1 MTTAAAPRAVAA
13 PSVATAR
20 GAVGSPAAVARR
32 AAPAAATVVLAGVL
46 RVVLGLPQTG
56 YDAWWSLLWGRSLAH
71 GSLPDLSGAFAPTPH
86 PLAIGVAAVVG
97 NATALAWLSLL
108 ALAACG
114 VVVAVLGG
122 RLFGPVAG
130 ALAAAILL
138 TRPLL
143 AGSVLESGTD
153 VPFLALVLGAGAA
166 LVHPDGA
173 RYRRALILLTAAGLL
188 RPEAWALA
196 VVVAAIAP
204 SRRRFA
210 LALAAPAAWLLF
222 DLVCTGDPLHS
233 LHGTRDLADALGR
246 AHSFGAALR
255 LGPDYL
261 TVVLGDAV
269 ALLGGAAAIAALW
282 IAPRRALLPL
292 ATLGAG
298 AAAFLALGI
307 AGLPLL
313 YRYTLLPSAA
323 LALLAA
329 WAPTAFAA
337 ASRGTALRAALIAGA
352 VAAVAALALNAPHAA
367 SGLRDQARF
376 AGTALREQ
384 RDLTALVRSPAVRAR
399 LRGCA
404 AAAPVLLAQQRP
416 VPQVAFLL
424 AQDRPIRV
432 GGSAPARGVI
442 LTPRR
447 GSLAF
452 TDHLAPTDAPA
463 PDPRAVNSARPLD
476 TRGAWAALSTC

>member
-1 MTTAAAPRAVAA
+1 MSVAAPTETRRAVALPSA
-13 PSVATAR
+13 SVA
-20 GAVGSPAAVARR
+20 ARR
-32 AAPAAATVVLAGVL
+32 AAPVAATILLAGAL

-71 GSLPDLSGAFAPTPH
+71 GALPDLTGAFAPTPH
-86 PLAIGVAAVVG
+86 PLAIGVAALAG
-97 NATALAWLSLL
+97 SATALAWLSLL

-114 VVVAVLGG
+114 VVTFTLGT

-166 LVHPDGA
+166 LAHPDGA
-173 RYRRALILLTAAGLL
+173 RRTRALALLAVAGLL

-196 VVVAAIAP
+196 LVLAALAP
-204 SRRRFA
+204 SRRPAAFA

-222 DLVCTGDPLHS
+222 DLLCTGDPLHS
-233 LHGTRDLADALGR
+233 LHGTRDLADTLGR
-246 AHSFGAALR
+246 ARSFGAALR

-282 IAPRRALLPL
+282 LAPRRALLPL
-292 ATLGAG
+292 VTLGAG
-298 AAAFLALGI
+298 VAAFLVLGA

-329 WAPTAFAA
+329 WAPTAWRGSPLHAAGAIAA
-337 ASRGTALRAALIAGA
+337 AA
-352 VAAVAALALNAPHAA
+352 VLALSVPHTW
-367 SGLRDQARF
+367 SGLHDQARF
-376 AGTALREQ
+376 ARTALQEQ
-384 RDLTALVRSPAVRAR
+384 RDLTALVRAHAHT
-399 LRGCA
+399 CA
-404 AAAPVLLAQQRP
+404 PAPVLLSQQRP

-424 AQDRPIRV
+424 PHRAVRTSGV
-432 GGSAPARGVI
+432 ARGLV
-442 LTPRR
+442 LAPRP

-452 TDHLAPTDAPA
+452 ADHLAPADRPA
-463 PDPRAVNSARPLD
+463 PDLPGARPLD
-476 TRGAWAALSTC
+476 ARGAWAALSACWQRTPTRVERPSSPLKDTRPRPT